1 MGWEDFHLDGSRYLG
16 QIYTSITMGLSASI
30 INMVKAL
37 LDIYISESI
46 TITVDLTKH
55 GHIHPEATSYNAI
68 Q

>member
-1 MGWEDFHLDGSRYLG
+1 MGWEDLHLDGSRYLG

-46 TITVDLTKH
+46 TLTVDPAKH
-55 GHIHPEATSYNAI
+55 GHIHPEASSYNAI